1 MPADIPNGRLIFLN
15 GTRQFKSVISYECE
29 TGHVLVGRSDLMC
42 DVDQRWNGPPPR
54 CEPVYCQEP
63 AQIRYGGF
71 SLSTNSTRFGTVVS
85 YYCTSPRHE
94 LVGPRKITCLKD
106 GSYNAEPPSCR
117 QIGGQAEAGG
127 VLPPLAAVPQKPRN
141 RDPPRRHQTFLDKEG
156 EGGVKRVR
164 RPFVPRQKL
173 GDFSPD
179 RASLDRGQ
187 EIFSAR

>member
-1 MPADIPNGRLIFLN
+1 MPADIPQGRLTFLN

-63 AQIRYGGF
+63 GQIRYGGF
-71 SLSTNSTRFGTVVS
+71 SLSTNSTVFGTVVT
-85 YYCTSPRHE
+85 YYCTSSRHE

-106 GSYNAEPPSCR
+106 GSYNADPPSCR
-117 QIGGQAEAGG
+117 KIGGQSQAEAGG

-141 RDPPRRHQTFLDKEG
+141 REPSRRPHLEQ
-156 EGGVKRVR
+156 GGDTGLKRVR
-164 RPFVPRQKL
+164 RPFVPRHKQ

-179 RASLDRGQ
+179 RPSIDSPR
-187 EIFSAR
+187 

>member
-85 YYCTSPRHE
+85 YYCTSSRHE

-106 GSYNAEPPSCR
+106 GSYNADPPSCR
-117 QIGGQAEAGG
+117 QIGGQPEAGG

-141 RDPPRRHQTFLDKEG
+141 RDPARRPYLDKEG
-156 EGGVKRVR
+156 ESGVKRVR
-164 RPFVPRQKL
+164 RPFVPRHKQ

-179 RASLDRGQ
+179 RPSIDSPR
-187 EIFSAR
+187 